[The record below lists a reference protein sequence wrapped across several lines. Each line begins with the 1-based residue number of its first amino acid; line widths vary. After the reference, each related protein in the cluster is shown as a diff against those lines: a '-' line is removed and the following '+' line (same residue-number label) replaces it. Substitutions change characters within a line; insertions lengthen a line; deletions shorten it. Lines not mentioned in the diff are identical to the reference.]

1 MNKMNGVI
9 LGVLTGSLIA
19 SAYALFGNQRIVN
32 KLRNQS
38 YEWASRA
45 KNAKENVFENV
56 LGLTES
62 RKSRNRKNFVGGAV
76 LGLLIGVGTAALLT
90 PKSGKQL
97 RKNLTQTYEDM
108 ADKTNEVLNFIS
120 HNEYRRPLKKLSRF
134 LIKRRHVR
142 SRAKN

>member
-1 MNKMNGVI
+1 MNGVI